1 MILTIPDSLSIVKKI
16 RELGVEQNGYHVY
29 GNNYFSMRF
38 KSIDFD
44 KVYGCYGL
52 EYGFY
57 LQ

>member
-1 MILTIPDSLSIVKKI
+1 MILTIPDSMSIVKKI
-16 RELGVEQNGYHVY
+16 RELGVENNGYYVY
-29 GNNYFSMRF
+29 GNNHFSMRF

-44 KVYGCYGL
+44 KALGCYGL